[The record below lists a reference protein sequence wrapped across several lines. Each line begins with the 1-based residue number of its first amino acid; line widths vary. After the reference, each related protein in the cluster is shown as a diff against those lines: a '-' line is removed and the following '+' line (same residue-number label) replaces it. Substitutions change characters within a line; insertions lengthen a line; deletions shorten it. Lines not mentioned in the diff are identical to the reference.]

1 VTIAPELTGYLDE
14 LVRGLASVV
23 ELDAVYLFGSAAQ
36 GAYEHGRSD
45 VDVIAV
51 TARPPSQEEKR
62 ALADAAESLP
72 CPARKLELVVY
83 ARGAERHE
91 LNVNTGE
98 LVHFDAGD
106 DPEFWFVLDRVIAEQ
121 QVVTLLGPPWEEV
134 FAPVPRSD
142 VLDALEQALEW
153 QEQGDPVGRS
163 SVLNACRAWMWLDT
177 GRWATKPDA
186 ARWLRQ
192 RVRAAIAEARA

>member
-1 VTIAPELTGYLDE
+1 VIAVAEIAPELTGYLDE
-14 LVRGLASVV
+14 LVRRLGAVA

-51 TARPPSQEEKR
+51 TARPSTQAEKE
-62 ALADAAESLP
+62 ALAEAAESLP

-98 LVHFDAGD
+98 LVHFDPDD
-106 DPEFWFVLDRVIAEQ
+106 DPAFWFVLDRSIAEQ
-121 QVVTLLGPPWEEV
+121 HTIPLVGPPWSEV
-134 FAPVPRSD
+134 FPPVPRKA
-142 VLDALEQALEW
+142 VLAALDGALAFEGW
-153 QEQGDPVGRS
+153 DDPNGAR
-163 SVLNACRAWMWLDT
+163 LAAARARIWRDT
-177 GRWATKPDA
+177 GEWVSK
-186 ARWLRQ
+186 Q
-192 RVRAAIAEARA
+192 RAAEIEAQR